1 MCSFYFTYSLR
12 YLKMKYPGSV
22 TCCPP
27 VVTTFVINN
36 YHIAFRRNFF
46 YGKLFLLTP
55 VSVSEFSLEERDC
68 LMRLDGRTK
77 PGGRSGIAGF
87 ILLLSLGDTCIFVM
101 LSDFLRNSTPSS
113 AIIRYDSNIDIL
125 KKVNIKIILK
135 IIIYLC
141 YE

>member
-36 YHIAFRRNFF
+36 YHITYKQNLS
-46 YGKLFLLTP
+46 YNYELFLLTP
-55 VSVSEFSLEERDC
+55 GSVSEFSLVERGCC

-87 ILLLSLGDTCIFVM
+87 ILLLSFEDTCIFVI

-113 AIIRYDSNIDIL
+113 AIIRYRYKFS
-125 KKVNIKIILK
+125 
-135 IIIYLC
+135 
-141 YE
+141 ES